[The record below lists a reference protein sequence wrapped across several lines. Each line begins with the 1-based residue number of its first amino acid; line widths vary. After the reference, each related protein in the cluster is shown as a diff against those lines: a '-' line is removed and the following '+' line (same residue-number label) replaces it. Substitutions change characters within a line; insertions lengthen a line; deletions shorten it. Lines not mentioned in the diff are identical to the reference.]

1 MATTAAPVAVAAR
14 FRSVAWFWVVL
25 VCTVVRCA
33 DVPLVCVC
41 VCVWCAL
48 RLVSTLSN
56 LTEGLKDRPS
66 KIQEY
71 QQVFQRGGVGMGAEV
86 RFAVTPV
93 VAPQWLGLC
102 VCVCVCCER
111 RHPPLTCPDGHCLC
125 DLQNPTFLKGDS
137 DKAFLMAGAGV
148 FAVGMLYVGTGL
160 FQFLTGKGTF
170 VGPCPR
176 EC

>member
-25 VCTVVRCA
+25 PWCVCTVVRCA

-102 VCVCVCCER
+102 VCVCVCVASVDIR
-111 RHPPLTCPDGHCLC
+111 RSHA
-125 DLQNPTFLKGDS
+125 PTATVSVIFR
-137 DKAFLMAGAGV
+137 
-148 FAVGMLYVGTGL
+148 T
-160 FQFLTGKGTF
+160 
-170 VGPCPR
+170 PR
-176 EC
+176 S